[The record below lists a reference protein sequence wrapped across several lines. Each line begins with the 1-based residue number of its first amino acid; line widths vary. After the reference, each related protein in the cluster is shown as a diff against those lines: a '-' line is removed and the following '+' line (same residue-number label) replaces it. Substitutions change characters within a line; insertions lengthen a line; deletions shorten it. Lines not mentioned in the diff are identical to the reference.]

1 MKYIIIILV
10 IIGCNFIHLKAITT
24 KYTEKNI
31 TKVSNIINSKFSD
44 KNNINRDFWLLSNNL
59 ELESNIILN
68 GNLEDYNQF
77 NTILN
82 NIIIEVNKECKNIII
97 SDIKSPY
104 FVRLFNNEE
113 VRNKLLYIIND
124 KINNSNVIDL
134 LLNKIMA
141 KQTTP
146 QKKPLGIK
154 GEEVLDP
161 LMSKLK
167 SAGAKSATV
176 ELDDEPSNQAEI
188 DAVNQQNEDMIM
200 RAEEQYGSQIQEYE
214 SLKQRAADINM
225 VHDMHA
231 NMNKKAGLS
240 AAGASSVDSGI
251 YSSYKISG
259 SEPKMP
265 IYTPPKLTPVPK
277 PTTSKLSVTK
287 QTPQSLGSGV
297 NDFKSSTKFE
307 DKINQ
312 SDVNNY
318 IYNTI
323 INHYLILLSK

>member
-1 MKYIIIILV
+1 MKYIIIILL
-10 IIGCNFIHLKAITT
+10 IIGCNFIEIQAITK
-24 KYTEKNI
+24 KYSEKDI

-68 GNLEDYNQF
+68 GNLADYNQF

-97 SDIKSPY
+97 NDIKSPY

-113 VRNKLLYIIND
+113 VRNKILNIINE
-124 KINNSNVIDL
+124 KIYYSNVIDS
-134 LLNKIMA
+134 LLNNITMA
-141 KQTTP
+141 KQATT

-167 SAGAKSATV
+167 AAGAKSATV
-176 ELDDEPSNQAEI
+176 ELDEDAANQAEI

-200 RAEEQYGSQIQEYE
+200 RAEEQYGQQLNEYDA
-214 SLKQRAADINM
+214 LKQRAQQVNRVRDIQQNL
-225 VHDMHA
+225 DRG
-231 NMNKKAGLS
+231 AGLS
-240 AAGASSVDSGI
+240 
-251 YSSYKISG
+251 SG
-259 SEPKMP
+259 SASASAGSGAYLDLKPGGRQ
-265 IYTPPKLTPVPK
+265 PKLPTFMQPKLETVPK
-277 PTTSKLSVTK
+277 ADRVKVNITM
-287 QTPQSLGSGV
+287 QTPQSPGGSKPDSNSYNLFG
-297 NDFKSSTKFE
+297 NE
-307 DKINQ
+307 
-312 SDVNNY
+312 VNNY

-323 INHYLILLSK
+323 INHYLILLGK